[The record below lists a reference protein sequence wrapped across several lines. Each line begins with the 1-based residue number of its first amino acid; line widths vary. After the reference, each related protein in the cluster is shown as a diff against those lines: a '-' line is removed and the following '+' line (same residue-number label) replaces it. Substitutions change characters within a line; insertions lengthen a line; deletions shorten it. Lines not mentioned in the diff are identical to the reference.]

1 MRRKK
6 LLKITLCAV
15 LTIGALLCCVQ
26 DASARETLLIS
37 GNADLYPIE
46 SYDSR
51 SDSYVGLLPELYRR
65 VSEYTDYDLV
75 YLPYSKNTTQ
85 AQQAENRQADIISA
99 FPAGTVGSA
108 YLRRSELF
116 CSLPASGKPQNIC
129 IGFASALPEAQAE
142 EIARALD
149 DIGAAERLGIL
160 AVSVKDGGASL
171 YRTRWLVTLA
181 ALGVMMLGAGVAL
194 GVLVRKKRAELK
206 ANALI
211 DPRYGIGNDGYYLN
225 CMETRIPAPLRSIVY
240 VICIGCDMPS
250 LERRFGE
257 TEREE
262 IFSRAVE
269 YLRLGCGREEYL
281 ACVGRG
287 MFALVC
293 QCGSREAAQQRAEG
307 LIRGLDGYL
316 AGFRAE
322 YAGAFRA
329 GICSLSENPDCGAEA
344 ALYNA
349 RQGCALAFSTETPCA
364 FSTRGMI
371 DESEQLERLRGS
383 MSKAVEKGEFEPYL
397 QFVVDRAGTVVGAEA
412 VSRWQNPEEGLLK
425 PSKYID
431 LMIRA
436 GTITELD
443 LYMLRCACV
452 QLQTWK
458 REGRGTL
465 WLSCNFTRQSIADKK
480 ILARVREIVEQYDFT
495 RDRLV
500 VELTEDSYA
509 HDREAALR
517 TIEGLH
523 AMGLRIVLDD
533 IGAGYSSL
541 SDLSTYPIDGVKI
554 DRSIVIES
562 ALPRARALL
571 EGMIRLSH
579 DMGIRVLCE
588 GVEDK
593 ATCDAVLAAGCDF
606 IQGFYFSRVLP
617 GREAESF
624 LRSLAARDREE
635 G

>member
-1 MRRKK
+1 MRHKNILRG
-6 LLKITLCAV
+6 LLCAAV
-15 LTIGALLCCVQ
+15 LLGAALGCAQEV
-26 DASARETLLIS
+26 SARETVLIA

-65 VSEYTDYDLV
+65 VSECTDYNLV

-99 FPAGTVGSA
+99 FPAGTVDSA

-116 CSLPASGKPQNIC
+116 CSLPASGKLQKIC

-149 DIGAAERLGIL
+149 GIGAAERLGIL

-194 GVLVRKKRAELK
+194 GVLVRKKHAELK

-225 CMETRIPAPLRSIVY
+225 CMETLIPAPLRSIVY
-240 VICIGCDMPS
+240 VIYIGCDMPS

-257 TEREE
+257 AEREE
-262 IFSRAVE
+262 IFSRAAE

-307 LIRGLDGYL
+307 LIRGLNAYL
-316 AGFRAE
+316 EGFRAE
-322 YAGAFRA
+322 YNGSFRA
-329 GICSLSENPDCGAEA
+329 GICSLEENPDYSGEA
-344 ALYNA
+344 ALYSA
-349 RQGCALAFSTETPCA
+349 RQGCAYAFGHGMLCA
-364 FSTRGMI
+364 FGNKRMVG
-371 DESEQLERLRGS
+371 ESEQLDRLRRRTAEAV
-383 MSKAVEKGEFEPYL
+383 SKGKFEPYF
-397 QFVVDRAGTVVGAEA
+397 QFVVDRGGTIIGAET
-412 VSRWQNPEEGLLK
+412 VSRWQSPEDGLLP

-465 WLSCNFTRQSIADKK
+465 WLSCNFTRQSIADEK

-523 AMGLRIVLDD
+523 AMGLRIAMDD
-533 IGAGYSSL
+533 MGAGYSSL
-541 SDLSTYPIDGVKI
+541 SDLCTYPIDGVKI

-593 ATCDAVLAAGCDF
+593 AMCDAVLAAGCDF